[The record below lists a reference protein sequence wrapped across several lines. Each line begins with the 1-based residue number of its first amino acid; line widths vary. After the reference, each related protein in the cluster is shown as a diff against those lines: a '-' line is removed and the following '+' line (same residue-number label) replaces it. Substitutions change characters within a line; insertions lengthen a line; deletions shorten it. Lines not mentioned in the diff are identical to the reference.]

1 LPELIIHE
9 RCENAPGK
17 SDPNP
22 NRLPFNEK
30 INVAMAV
37 ACISARAKEHHD
49 ADDEQSQH
57 C

>member
-9 RCENAPGK
+9 RRKNACDK

-22 NRLPFNEK
+22 NRLASNEK
-30 INVAMAV
+30 INIAMAI
-37 ACISARAKEHHD
+37 ACVGARAKKHHD
-49 ADDEQSQH
+49 ANDEQSQH